1 MNFDQLVEFL
11 AILQTNCVPTE
22 SLDIPTQ
29 AKFAIFEC
37 TFLALL
43 VLLNFQCFGNT
54 SATANIFLLGI
65 LKCWQTE
72 SVFIEKT
79 VALIFLTTLDLVGEL
94 FQQDPVRAQN

>member
-37 TFLALL
+37 KFLALL

-65 LKCWQTE
+65 LKCWQKE
-72 SVFIEKT
+72 SVFIENSG
-79 VALIFLTTLDLVGEL
+79 FD
-94 FQQDPVRAQN
+94 FSDHN